1 MKNLLMMAAAGLGCG
16 FLPGVEIEL
25 AWTLKD
31 GSTSVE
37 KVQAEEKDGVTAFAI
52 PKAAMSAGQCQ
63 LPVGRRMVRAIGRT
77 SQSVSASQKLASGSD
92 AGIAC
97 AWIHALRIR
106 TAPSSAANRSN
117 K

>member
-37 KVQAEEKDGVTAFAI
+37 KVQAEEGPGA
-52 PKAAMSAGQCQ
+52 
-63 LPVGRRMVRAIGRT
+63 
-77 SQSVSASQKLASGSD
+77 
-92 AGIAC
+92 
-97 AWIHALRIR
+97 
-106 TAPSSAANRSN
+106 
-117 K
+117 